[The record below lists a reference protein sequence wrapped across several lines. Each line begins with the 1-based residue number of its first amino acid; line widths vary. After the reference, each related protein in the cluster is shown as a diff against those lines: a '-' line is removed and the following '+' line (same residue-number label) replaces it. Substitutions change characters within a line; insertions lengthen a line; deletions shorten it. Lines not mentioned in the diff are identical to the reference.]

1 MVGLDL
7 VGLWR
12 VMLQVSDVLK
22 ARTPRDP
29 RVILMVALAVWTT
42 AVLTS
47 FALLADSNA
56 RPILAGTIYWT
67 AAIFALIIV
76 ARSIKESRGRERLF
90 FGFLGAGLMFMFVG
104 DLGWTSLQTADAA
117 ERFVSLQQGFY
128 LVAHLLLAGALLVLV
143 QATVKGIATVTALD
157 ALAVMLSIGTL
168 AWFFVVDSAVAG
180 GSWGLA
186 AVLSW
191 ALFDAALLFLGLV
204 VLSASGG
211 AVPAKLLV
219 AGFLAF
225 LVADTMYLDVRS
237 GGIYEVGGYPEF
249 IWALGIL
256 LIGGSS
262 LWPGLMESSER
273 QRINPWRVFA
283 FWFGPLSPPLHFA
296 VLLVWCAVRPPPP
309 VYVMAGAAALLLYL
323 AARVALVSFVT
334 RRLSAEQEETTRRL
348 EESRV
353 LHEMH
358 ETVKQSIH
366 GIALSAN
373 AALEADRLGEKDK
386 AREMLGRALAASREA
401 EHRVSRP
408 YDELQTFHGEGA
420 PSVSEH
426 LRHRLEKFEEYFGV
440 RTHADLQEPLDSL
453 NAAEVAVVYRVAIEA
468 FWNVAKHSRARNMYL
483 ESRRVGRTL
492 IIRVRDDG
500 RGFDAGKPPPGMGLT
515 YMRQRAGEVGAK
527 LDVISTPTRGA
538 CVQLR
543 FDKG

>member
-1 MVGLDL
+1 
-7 VGLWR
+7 
-12 VMLQVSDVLK
+12 
-22 ARTPRDP
+22 
-29 RVILMVALAVWTT
+29 MVALAVWMV

-47 FALLADSNA
+47 FALLAESNV
-56 RPILAGTIYWT
+56 RPILAGVVYWA
-67 AAIFALIIV
+67 AAIFALIVV
-76 ARSIKESRGRERLF
+76 ARSVKESRGRERLF
-90 FGFLGAGLMFMFVG
+90 FGFLGAGLLLTFVG

-117 ERFVSLQQGFY
+117 ERVVSFQQVFY
-128 LVAHLLLAGALLVLV
+128 VMAHLLLSGALLVLV
-143 QATVKGIATVTALD
+143 RERAKGIATVTALD
-157 ALAVMLSIGTL
+157 ALAVMLSVGVL
-168 AWFFVVDSAVAG
+168 AWFFVVDGAVAS
-180 GSWGLA
+180 GSWALA
-186 AVLSW
+186 GVLSW

-211 AVPAKLLV
+211 SVPAKLLV

-225 LVADTMYLDVRS
+225 LVADAMYLDVRS
-237 GGIYEVGGYPEF
+237 GGSYEVGGYPEF
-249 IWALGIL
+249 IWALGVV

-262 LWPGLMESSER
+262 LWPGLVETDER

-283 FWFGPLSPPLHFA
+283 FWFGPLSPPLHFT
-296 VLLVWCAVRPPPP
+296 VLLVWCAVYPPLP
-309 VYVMAGAAALLLYL
+309 VYVMIGAAALLLYL

-334 RRLSAEQEETTRRL
+334 RRLSAEQEEATRKL
-348 EESRV
+348 EGSRI

-366 GIALSAN
+366 GIALSAS
-373 AALEADRLGEKDK
+373 AALEADRRGEKDRV
-386 AREMLGRALAASREA
+386 REMLGRALAASREA
-401 EHRVSRP
+401 EYRVSRP

-426 LRHRLEKFEEYFGV
+426 LRHRLEKFEECFGV

-453 NAAEVAVVYRVAIEA
+453 SAAEVAVVYRVAIEA

-500 RGFDAGKPPPGMGLT
+500 RGFDAGEPPPGMGLT

-527 LDVISTPTRGA
+527 LDVISTLGRGA
-538 CVQLR
+538 RVQLR